1 MPKLK
6 QMPLRPNL
14 AELEE
19 SVLEYWQKNKSFEK
33 SVEMRDKSKSY
44 VFYDG
49 PPFATGLPHYGHLLG
64 STSKDV
70 VPRYW
75 TMKGYRVERVWGW
88 DCHGL
93 PIENMIEKQL
103 DIKGGKKGI
112 EALGIDKFNQA
123 CRTEVLRLDGAWKTI
138 IDRLGRWVDFEN
150 NYKTMDT
157 TYMESVWW
165 GFKKL
170 VDKDLVYQG
179 KKIVMYCPRCSTP
192 LSNFEIAMD
201 NSYENV
207 EDFSVYVKFKL
218 VENDLTTTNKN
229 EYFVAWTTTPWTLP
243 GNVGLAVNSD
253 ADYVQVEYKAE
264 DKKTSELLWVAKD
277 LFKKVFELTPNNNN
291 SYKVIKTVK
300 GSELVGKHYQP
311 LFDYVNPNTVG
322 AKNKP
327 NAWSILDANFVSM
340 EDGTG
345 IVHTAAIFGEDD
357 YALALEKDLPL
368 VPTLSD
374 EGKFLPFVEIVAGK
388 FYKSAEKT
396 INEELTKRGLMF
408 KEGKITHSYPFCY
421 RCSTPLYY
429 NAVPAWYI
437 NVQKLKNDLIK
448 QNEKIN
454 WYPEYLKEGRFG
466 KGLETAP
473 DWNISRSRYWGTPM
487 PVWISKDKVKKVN
500 CEAREAG
507 LGHGEA
513 REGTLGYKEI
523 RVIGSIEELKKWA
536 DDPKQVKN
544 LTDIHREFLDD
555 LEVWIDDDKTVK
567 GTRIPEVFDCWVES
581 GSMPFASKHYPFEN
595 KAEFEQTYPA
605 QFVSEYIAQTRAWFY
620 TMHVISVGIF
630 GKNAVENTLTT
641 GTILAEDG
649 NKMSKSKKNY
659 PDPMLL
665 INEYGVDSLR
675 LYLMSSTV
683 MKAENLNFSE
693 REVSDIRKKV
703 FLIWWNMFAFYKLYS
718 SKNSKIS
725 LIETP
730 ISDDVMDKWILSRLN
745 TLIQDVTEYMDNYN
759 LNKASRELMNFVD
772 ELSTW
777 YLRTSRVRL
786 RNISS
791 PSLSIFGYVLV
802 KLAQLFAPITPFFSE
817 TMWHNL
823 VDDKTSVHHTDWP
836 VANKN
841 LIHKALEEKMI
852 NVRKV
857 VEKTL
862 SLRSEARIKV
872 RQPLAKLTCF
882 VTGDSPKENL
892 LEVLA
897 CEVNVKE
904 IEWKRTTETLRVI
917 LDTDLTDEL
926 KSEGEA
932 RELMRN
938 IQKLRKKAGLQVND
952 TVTIEVPEWPKEWQV
967 RIEKKTGSKLVKGNE
982 LKIV

>member
-6 QMPLRPNL
+6 TLPTRPNL
-14 AELEE
+14 SELEE
-19 SVLEYWQKNKSFEK
+19 QTLEFWQKNKSFEK

-75 TMKGYRVERVWGW
+75 TMKGYRVDRVWGW

-112 EALGIDKFNQA
+112 EDLGIDKFNQA
-123 CRTEVLRLDGAWKTI
+123 CKTEVLRLDTQWEKI
-138 IDRLGRWVDFEN
+138 IDRLGRWVDFKD

-165 GFKKL
+165 GFKQL
-170 VDKDLVYQG
+170 FDKGLVYEG
-179 KKIVMYCPRCSTP
+179 RKIVMYCPRCATP

-201 NSYENV
+201 NSYEDV
-207 EDFSVYVKFKL
+207 EDFSVFVKFKL
-218 VENDLTTTNKN
+218 LPEDRTTKSDN

-243 GNVGLAVNSD
+243 GNVALAVD
-253 ADYVQVEYKAE
+253 PKAEYVQVEFE
-264 DKKTSELLWVAKD
+264 NELLWVAKE
-277 LFKKVFELTPNNNN
+277 LVEKVFGG
-291 SYKVIKTVK
+291 KVNDDSIKQTLK
-300 GSELVGKHYQP
+300 GSDLVGKHYEP
-311 LFDYVNPNTVG
+311 LFPYV
-322 AKNKP
+322 KSNKP
-327 NAWSILDANFVSM
+327 KGWSVLSADFVSM

-357 YALALEKDLPL
+357 YALALKEDLPL
-368 VPTLSD
+368 IPTLSE
-374 EGKFLPFVEIVAGK
+374 EGKFLPFVELVAGK
-388 FYKSAEKT
+388 FYKSAEKA
-396 INEELTKRGLMF
+396 INANLTERGLMF

-429 NAVPAWYI
+429 NAVPAWFI
-437 NVQKLKNDLIK
+437 DVQKLKKDLLA
-448 QNEKIN
+448 QNEKMN
-454 WYPEYLKEGRFG
+454 WFPDHLKYGRFG

-487 PVWISKDKVKKVN
+487 PVWISADKKQLRIV
-500 CEAREAG
+500 
-507 LGHGEA
+507 
-513 REGTLGYKEI
+513 
-523 RVIGSIEELKKWA
+523 GSIQELQKWA
-536 DDPKQVKN
+536 VDPKQTKK

-555 LEVWIDDDKTVK
+555 IEVWVDEAKTIK

-595 KAEFEQTYPA
+595 KKEFEETYPA

-620 TMHVISVGIF
+620 TMHVLSVGIF

-683 MKAENLNFSE
+683 MKSENLNFSE
-693 REVSDIRKKV
+693 KEVSEIRKKV
-703 FLIWWNMFAFYKLYS
+703 FLIWWNMFAFYKMYAP
-718 SKNSKIS
+718 KNHAIS
-725 LIETP
+725 LVKTP
-730 ISDDVMDKWILSRLN
+730 KPNDVMDEWVLSKLHS
-745 TLIQDVTEYMDNYN
+745 LIHETTTFMDNYD
-759 LNKASRELMNFVD
+759 LVRASRGLMTFVD

-777 YLRTSRVRL
+777 YLRRSRDRIREDESAADV
-786 RNISS
+786 
-791 PSLSIFGYVLV
+791 FGFVLV
-802 KLAQLFAPITPFFSE
+802 KLAQLFAPFTPFFSE
-817 TMWHNL
+817 LMWHNL
-823 VDDKTSVHHTDWP
+823 SDEKSSIHHTDWP
-836 VANKN
+836 KFE
-841 LIHKALEEKMI
+841 KAFVSTQLEEQMDVVK
-852 NVRKV
+852 KV
-857 VEKTL
+857 VEKTHA
-862 SLRSEARIKV
+862 LRSEAGIKV
-872 RQPLAKLTCF
+872 RQPLSKVTCY
-882 VTGDSPKENL
+882 VTVPAPQKNV

-897 CEVNVKE
+897 DEVNVKE
-904 IEWKRTTETLRVI
+904 IDWKQSTETLRVV
-917 LDTDLTDEL
+917 LETKLTKEL
-926 KSEGEA
+926 EEEGEA
-932 RELMRN
+932 RELMRS
-938 IQKLRKKAGLQVND
+938 IQKLRKNAGLQVKQLT
-952 TVTIEVPEWPKEWQV
+952 TVQVLKWPSNWKTE
-967 RIEKKTGSKLVKGNE
+967 IEKKTNTKLVVGGE
-982 LKIV
+982 LKIID